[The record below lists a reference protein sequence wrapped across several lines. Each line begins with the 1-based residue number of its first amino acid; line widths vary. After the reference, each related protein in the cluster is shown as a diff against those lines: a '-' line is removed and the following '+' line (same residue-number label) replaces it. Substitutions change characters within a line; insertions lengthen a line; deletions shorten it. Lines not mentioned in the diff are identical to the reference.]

1 VTFTMVDSTDDD
13 YLIAILDYW
22 TDYSLEAYWKELVRE
37 CNEINNT
44 GHTDEEYDTG
54 YTN

>member
-1 VTFTMVDSTDDD
+1 MVDSTDDD

-37 CNEINNT
+37 CNEKNHT
-44 GHTDEEYDTG
+44 GHTDQEYDTG